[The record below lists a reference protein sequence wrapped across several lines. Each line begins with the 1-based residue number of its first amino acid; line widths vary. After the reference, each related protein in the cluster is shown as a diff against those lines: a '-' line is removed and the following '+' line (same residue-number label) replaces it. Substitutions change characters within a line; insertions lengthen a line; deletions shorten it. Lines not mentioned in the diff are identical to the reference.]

1 MSKKKQKLYEK
12 FIKTRNEKNEKFI
25 NLTKV
30 FLSPVNGSLKGFIIR
45 VKYWSLKTTQ
55 RKHVVFM
62 KEVIGKIR
70 DNK

>member
-45 VKYWSLKTTQ
+45 VKYWSLKKTQ